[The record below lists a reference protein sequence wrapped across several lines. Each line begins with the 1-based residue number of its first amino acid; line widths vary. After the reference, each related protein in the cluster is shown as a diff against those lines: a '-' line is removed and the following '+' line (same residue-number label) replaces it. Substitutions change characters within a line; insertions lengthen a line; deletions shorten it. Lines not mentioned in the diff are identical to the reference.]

1 MKMKNFAVMIAA
13 LSIAATC
20 VACGSDDSKT
30 NSTTSST
37 AETTTVD
44 FPETTSE
51 GSTGEGSTTDGGDT
65 SVVSGEP
72 VEVTPEIE
80 QEIDD
85 AAQNEAKKCIEEGVD
100 AATMEHR
107 IAVAAATVGLK
118 YGITDPQVVSPH
130 AGKAA
135 GMNGANGQNAG
146 DQCAEMLANGKA
158 E

>member
-1 MKMKNFAVMIAA
+1 MKMKNFAVMLAA

-30 NSTTSST
+30 DSKTESTVSST
-37 AETTTVD
+37 VETTAAA
-44 FPETTSE
+44 ENES
-51 GSTGEGSTTDGGDT
+51 STTDGGDT
-65 SVVSGEP
+65 SVASGEP

-135 GMNGANGQNAG
+135 GMNGASGQNAG

>member
-1 MKMKNFAVMIAA
+1 MKMKNFAVMLAA

-20 VACGSDDSKT
+20 VACGSEDSKT
-30 NSTTSST
+30 DSKTESTVSST
-37 AETTTVD
+37 VETTAAT
-44 FPETTSE
+44 E
-51 GSTGEGSTTDGGDT
+51 GEGSTTDGGDT

-85 AAQNEAKKCIEEGVD
+85 AAQNEAKKCIEEGVP
-100 AATMEHR
+100 AADLEHR
-107 IAVAAATVGLK
+107 VAVAAATVALK
-118 YGITDPQVVSPH
+118 YGITDPDVVAPH